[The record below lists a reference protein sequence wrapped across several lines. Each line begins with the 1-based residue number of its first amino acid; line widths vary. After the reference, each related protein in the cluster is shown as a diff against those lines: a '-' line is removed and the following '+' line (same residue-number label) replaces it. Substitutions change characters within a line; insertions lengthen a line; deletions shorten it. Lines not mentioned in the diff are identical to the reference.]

1 MPTLYTEQKKYSD
14 FLFVSRSI
22 LPSVQATKI
31 WGSCHNFK
39 CLKLVLK
46 GPRLKLFARLKLSA
60 PTVYLYVVKISFNFV
75 SMNFLTKFCRNKM
88 KHGLGKMKFRQN
100 FTKFCFVTKQKKII
114 SGKSYLVYSW
124 CTVIGNV
131 HHMCWVIAYV

>member
-60 PTVYLYVVKISFNFV
+60 PTVEAEHVDTSDTERLHN
-75 SMNFLTKFCRNKM
+75 
-88 KHGLGKMKFRQN
+88 
-100 FTKFCFVTKQKKII
+100 VTGRLRR
-114 SGKSYLVYSW
+114 SLDDRVLA
-124 CTVIGNV
+124 
-131 HHMCWVIAYV
+131 M